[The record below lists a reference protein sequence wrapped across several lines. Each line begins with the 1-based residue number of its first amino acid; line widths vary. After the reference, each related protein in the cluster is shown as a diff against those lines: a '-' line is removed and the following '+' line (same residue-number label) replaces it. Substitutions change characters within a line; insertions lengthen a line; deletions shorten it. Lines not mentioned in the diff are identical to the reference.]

1 MIEGEPI
8 RWTLCFDE
16 VPRHWLGRLVPG
28 RFKHVRAFGFV
39 PVQDIWIF
47 YDVTLKGTVLR
58 AARDHSAT
66 ADRLL
71 SAWAANSAMVSIKPL
86 AQRERFPGGFW
97 CVTAIKHLIGLRS
110 GALRPDVLFRDC
122 QAHGAEILDGHE
134 NSPCANSCSAA
145 A

>member
-1 MIEGEPI
+1 MIEAQPI

-16 VPRHWLGRLVPG
+16 TGGHWLSRWIPG

-58 AARDHSAT
+58 AARFNT
-66 ADRLL
+66 AAAGRLL
-71 SAWAANSAMVSIKPL
+71 SAWSANSQLVSIEPV
-86 AQRERFPGGFW
+86 AQSRRFPCGFW

-110 GALRPDVLFRDC
+110 GALRPDALWRDC
-122 QAHGAEILDGHE
+122 LEHGAVTLDE
-134 NSPCANSCSAA
+134 ARCAPDATSAA